1 MPGSRLGF
9 APMTASQE
17 SVRTGSKYLSL
28 TAMIFA
34 VAMTFI
40 DQTIVSIAAPNV
52 QSELGL
58 SAAGLQWVINAY
70 LVSLAAL
77 FAFGGRLSDI
87 VGHRRMVLAG
97 VAIFAVSSALCGAT
111 PKGSL
116 AEAWLVTFRAGQG
129 VGAALMFP
137 AALAIVVASFDI
149 SERGK
154 AMAIFFGISGGL
166 TAIGPILGGWL
177 TQYTWRAIFW
187 VNIPV
192 AVVAIVL
199 TAMSK
204 VTTE

>member
-1 MPGSRLGF
+1 MPGSRLGC

-58 SAAGLQWVINAY
+58 SADGLQWVINAY

-87 VGHRRMVLAG
+87 FGHPRMVPGG
-97 VAIFAVSSALCGAT
+97 VAILPVSLGLCG
-111 PKGSL
+111 
-116 AEAWLVTFRAGQG
+116 
-129 VGAALMFP
+129 GAP
-137 AALAIVVASFDI
+137 
-149 SERGK
+149 
-154 AMAIFFGISGGL
+154 
-166 TAIGPILGGWL
+166 
-177 TQYTWRAIFW
+177 
-187 VNIPV
+187 
-192 AVVAIVL
+192 
-199 TAMSK
+199 
-204 VTTE
+204 